1 MVVAQY
7 TGIGLQKDNNA
18 FIKYDDTTG
27 TYEDSTTVANL
38 FSDSRA
44 RYKPSYENYHIKA
57 SNNAVIQIVSVFGI
71 GYAVHFLGSESGGDL
86 SITNS
91 NSNFGA
97 KALVAR
103 GFRAESFAKDDVG
116 YITHVIPPQEN
127 VTNDVNV
134 EFVSFDV
141 DQTTGVGLTSRLY
154 LYEQVVEAE
163 KPNNV
168 IDGYRVGA
176 KENDEIKVDI
186 INAGIT
192 STFSAKIVM
201 PGTETSYE
209 KEFTVTKKSNG
220 ISNEITSNTFTFT
233 ETHSLAN
240 GESVRILS
248 DTGHIP
254 DGLINGQV
262 YYAITTGLSGNQIQV
277 AKTFNDALIGQ
288 EVCNL
293 F

>member
-1 MVVAQY
+1 MVVAQF

-18 FIKYDDTTG
+18 FIKYDDTG

-57 SNNAVIQIVSVFGI
+57 SNNSVIQIVSVFAI
-71 GYAVHFLGSESGGDL
+71 GYATHFLAETGGDL

-97 KALVAR
+97 KNLLYPEDSVQ
-103 GFRAESFAKDDVG
+103 ESFAKDDVG

-127 VTNDVNV
+127 VAADVNV

-141 DQTTGVGLTSRLY
+141 NQTTGIGTIF
-154 LYEQVVEAE
+154 LYEQLVEAE
-163 KPNNV
+163 KPNHI
-168 IDGYRVGA
+168 IDGYRIGA
-176 KENDEIKVDI
+176 KPDDVIKVDV

-192 STFSAKIVM
+192 STYSAKIVM
-201 PGTETSYE
+201 PGTETSFE
-209 KEFTVTKKSNG
+209 KEFTVTKKTNG

-233 ETHSLAN
+233 ENHS
-240 GESVRILS
+240 S
-248 DTGHIP
+248 
-254 DGLINGQV
+254 
-262 YYAITTGLSGNQIQV
+262 
-277 AKTFNDALIGQ
+277 
-288 EVCNL
+288 
-293 F
+293 

>member
-1 MVVAQY
+1 MVLVVCTLMEIKRTYFKSMVVAQY

-27 TYEDSTTVANL
+27 TYQDSTTVANL

-57 SNNAVIQIVSVFGI
+57 SNNAVIQIVSVFAI
-71 GYAVHFLGSESGGDL
+71 GYATHFLAETGGDL

-97 KALVAR
+97 KSLVSR
-103 GFRAESFAKDDVG
+103 GFRAESFTKDDVG

-141 DQTTGVGLTSRLY
+141 DQTTGLEHHVCI
-154 LYEQVVEAE
+154 LYEQLVEAE
-163 KPNNV
+163 KPNHI

-176 KENDEIKVDI
+176 KE
-186 INAGIT
+186 
-192 STFSAKIVM
+192 M
-201 PGTETSYE
+201 M
-209 KEFTVTKKSNG
+209 
-220 ISNEITSNTFTFT
+220 
-233 ETHSLAN
+233 
-240 GESVRILS
+240 
-248 DTGHIP
+248 
-254 DGLINGQV
+254 
-262 YYAITTGLSGNQIQV
+262 
-277 AKTFNDALIGQ
+277 
-288 EVCNL
+288 
-293 F
+293 